1 MKLIILGTSSMV
13 PTKERNVSSQYL
25 EFKGEGILFDCG
37 EGTQRQMNI
46 AGINRHKVKKILIT
60 HWHGDHVSGLVGLI
74 QTLGNKEGG
83 HSLSVFGPK
92 GTKQKMKHL
101 LNSCSFENKV
111 KIKIKELD
119 AKDLKLF
126 YENEDYM
133 LQAIN
138 VYHSIPVV
146 GYRFVEK
153 DKRKVNMQK
162 LKKLGVNEGPHIKKL
177 QEGKDIEYKGKE
189 YKAKDFTSVVKGK
202 VFVFIPDT
210 TYGPNCI
217 KIAKNADV
225 LLCEGTYANDLIE
238 KAKER
243 KHLTAREAAQIAS
256 QADVKRLILTHFS
269 QRYKDPK
276 EILEDAKEVFP
287 KAEAAFDFMK
297 VSF

>member
-1 MKLIILGTSSMV
+1 
-13 PTKERNVSSQYL
+13 
-25 EFKGEGILFDCG
+25 
-37 EGTQRQMNI
+37 
-46 AGINRHKVKKILIT
+46 
-60 HWHGDHVSGLVGLI
+60 
-74 QTLGNKEGG
+74 
-83 HSLSVFGPK
+83 
-92 GTKQKMKHL
+92 MKHL

-133 LQAIN
+133 LQATN

-162 LKKLGVNEGPHIKKL
+162 LKKLGVDEGPHIKKL
-177 QEGKDIEYKGKE
+177 QEGKNIEYKGKK

-276 EILEDAKEVFP
+276 EILEDAREVFP
-287 KAEAAFDFMK
+287 EAEAAFDFMK
-297 VSF
+297 VIF